1 MRKASR
7 VQAIPLGTNRTQ
19 KANQKGTTMSMGKS
33 RSASKHTPTGKAV
46 KSGGG
51 YSSLKVREKR
61 EATRERP
68 RVKAANPSMVSDW
81 GAHRGAHVTSD
92 GGRDVR
98 FKNEPLYQGNSFQ
111 ACEFGNTKALEGS
124 GKGARPGGGNR
135 TLYGKSGTQQQ
146 YGPSAP
152 AAKDYSVDVPATA
165 RSQRSLSEKG
175 RVG

>member
-1 MRKASR
+1 
-7 VQAIPLGTNRTQ
+7 
-19 KANQKGTTMSMGKS
+19 MSMGKS

-92 GGRDVR
+92 GGRDLK
-98 FKNEPLYQGNSFQ
+98 FKNEKLYDAGPSFQPVPLGNSL
-111 ACEFGNTKALEGS
+111 ATNV
-124 GKGARPGGGNR
+124 GKGGPGKGREVFARGSQCM
-135 TLYGKSGTQQQ
+135 TGTPVQ
-146 YGPSAP
+146 GVPDRAP
-152 AAKDYSVDVPATA
+152 DVPATE
-165 RSQRSLSEKG
+165 RSARSLSEKG